1 MARKR
6 SGPSVTPPQAKY
18 ILDRL
23 IQMGRVTAH
32 QVRGFLT
39 DIGSEVRRLQER
51 LTALRSAAGESATK
65 TKRPTARRKG
75 RQASRRK
82 SVSPEVAKSRAL
94 QGRYIATIRQVP
106 KSRRAKFAKIAKE
119 NGREEAIKQIQAAL
133 GK

>member
-65 TKRPTARRKG
+65 TKRATARRKG
-75 RQASRRK
+75 QASRRK